1 MESGVRVAAWN
12 VCGALSGDE
21 STPRA
26 VEEIR
31 SLDAD
36 VVVLPEAT
44 HNPRVSERGSER
56 QNNALQVLKCEGYT
70 YSISSCRYE
79 DSHEGGS
86 HRPDFTL
93 WVLSRLAVQS
103 GVMRAGTRNY
113 LSLDITESGKDPLRV
128 DGVHLDDRAEANRL
142 DAVTDLG
149 NQDPG
154 TDSPR
159 VIAGDFNALDKRDA
173 RARLYR
179 SKAFKT
185 LANLT
190 PQERIRYAGERLHEM
205 GQGITMELM
214 REFGFADTDPE
225 HRPTALL
232 GRFAILAH
240 LDKILYSPE
249 NTRAENFVRHH
260 RSCTREQPVSDH
272 CAISA
277 VLHADEG
284 SRTYF

>member
-12 VCGALSGDE
+12 VCGALNGDE
-21 STPRA
+21 RTPRA
-26 VEEIR
+26 AEEIR

-44 HNPRVSERGSER
+44 HNPSVSERDGER
-56 QNNALQVLKCEGYT
+56 QNNALQILSGEGYT
-70 YSISSCRYE
+70 YSIFSCRYE
-79 DSHEGGS
+79 DSHEGRS

-103 GVMRAGTRNY
+103 QVMRAGTRNY
-113 LSLDITESGKDPLRV
+113 LSLDIAESGKDPLRV
-128 DGVHLDDRAEANRL
+128 DGVHLDDRAEANRV

-154 TDSPR
+154 IDSPR
-159 VIAGDFNALDKRDA
+159 VIAGDFNALDKREA
-173 RARLYR
+173 RARVYR

-205 GQGITMELM
+205 GQGTTMELM
-214 REFGFADTDPE
+214 REFGFTDADPE

-232 GRFAILAH
+232 GRFAIIAH
-240 LDKILYSPE
+240 LDKILYSQE

-260 RSCTREQPVSDH
+260 RSYTRERPVSDH

-284 SRTYF
+284 SETYF